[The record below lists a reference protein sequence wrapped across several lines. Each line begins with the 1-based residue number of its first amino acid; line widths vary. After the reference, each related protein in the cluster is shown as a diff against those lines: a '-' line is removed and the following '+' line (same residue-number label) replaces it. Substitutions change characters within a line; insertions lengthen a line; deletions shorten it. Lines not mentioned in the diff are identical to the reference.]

1 MAAIKIDPNEYLNAA
16 AEMHNMIAEANE
28 VLMRSAYMVREN
40 VDRCYSVD
48 LPGHEP
54 YTNALLSL
62 MQQCENYAKEIEK
75 QMQIVEKYREY
86 LDECFIPI
94 MPIPDFANL
103 FEG

>member
-1 MAAIKIDPNEYLNAA
+1 MAAIKIDPNEYLCAA
-16 AEMHNMIAEANE
+16 AEMHRMIVETNE

-40 VDRCYSVD
+40 VNRCYNAD

-75 QMQIVEKYREY
+75 QMQVVAKYREY
-86 LDECFIPI
+86 LECFMPI
-94 MPIPDFANL
+94 MPIPDFSEL
-103 FEG
+103 FE

>member
-1 MAAIKIDPNEYLNAA
+1 MAAIKIDPNEYLYAA
-16 AEMHNMIAEANE
+16 SEMHRMIAEANE

-40 VDRCYSVD
+40 VDRCYSAD

-75 QMQIVEKYREY
+75 QMQVVEKYREY
-86 LDECFIPI
+86 LDEFFMPI
-94 MPIPDFANL
+94 MPIPDFAKL
-103 FEG
+103 LEI